1 MQASA
6 PVCVVTH
13 NTDGVR
19 RDALLHRGNR
29 REMINRV
36 DWPMHK
42 LYSVNA
48 DVDTGHWLDTP
59 EPLGEV
65 SLAEFDKLSDTP
77 DATFTTSRSAGGRRI
92 RTRGPTA
99 KGKAT
104 GSYSRQASPSRP
116 QTCKWLRLSRRRL
129 RFAQKSLLQE
139 QDQWFESGSLQRRV
153 RKL

>member
-77 DATFTTSRSAGGRRI
+77 DATFTTFEINGE
-92 RTRGPTA
+92 TA
-99 KGKAT
+99 ADHCAMADSQIT
-104 GSYSRQASPSRP
+104 ASLCSS
-116 QTCKWLRLSRRRL
+116 T
-129 RFAQKSLLQE
+129 
-139 QDQWFESGSLQRRV
+139 
-153 RKL
+153 

>member
-1 MQASA
+1 MALVSRRGSNRSMSPKKGVGPPSWLPLTA
-6 PVCVVTH
+6 
-13 NTDGVR
+13 GVR

-29 REMINRV
+29 REIINRE

-59 EPLGEV
+59 EPLGKV

-99 KGKAT
+99 KGK
-104 GSYSRQASPSRP
+104 
-116 QTCKWLRLSRRRL
+116 
-129 RFAQKSLLQE
+129 
-139 QDQWFESGSLQRRV
+139 
-153 RKL
+153 

>member
-59 EPLGEV
+59 EPLGKV

-77 DATFTTSRSAGGRRI
+77 DATCTTFEISGRK
-92 RTRGPTA
+92 THSNSGSHPEG
-99 KGKAT
+99 KGY
-104 GSYSRQASPSRP
+104 GEPLQASIAVSD
-116 QTCKWLRLSRRRL
+116 LNL
-129 RFAQKSLLQE
+129 
-139 QDQWFESGSLQRRV
+139 
-153 RKL
+153 